1 MSLAVALCLQDGGV
15 DHFFAGI
22 STEKVEI
29 KFANLK
35 FGRVVF
41 FWFCFFFNR
50 QFTFSSV
57 FISGFIPVS
66 GKCFSF
72 ISDEGIPMTTPAGE

>member
-35 FGRVVF
+35 FGRVGFFLLLLLWVF
-41 FWFCFFFNR
+41 LIASLPSQACLYLVLFLFRGNV
-50 QFTFSSV
+50 SV
-57 FISGFIPVS
+57 SFQMKGFQ
-66 GKCFSF
+66 
-72 ISDEGIPMTTPAGE
+72 